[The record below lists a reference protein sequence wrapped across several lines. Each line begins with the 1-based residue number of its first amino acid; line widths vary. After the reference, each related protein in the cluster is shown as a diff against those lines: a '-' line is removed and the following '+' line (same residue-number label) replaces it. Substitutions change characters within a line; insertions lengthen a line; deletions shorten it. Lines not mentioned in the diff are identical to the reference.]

1 MFCFLLDTSLFFKI
15 TSPSRICSTFPFTM
29 AFMPGFV
36 LSLVLMMP
44 LLGEPYV
51 GSTELSLEDFFRF
64 GVLFNTPAKDS

>member
-15 TSPSRICSTFPFTM
+15 TSPSHICSTFPFAM

-51 GSTELSLEDFFRF
+51 CSTELSLEDFFHF
-64 GVLFNTPAKDS
+64 GVLLNTPAKDS